1 MEIDSSKTLF
11 LSDDF
16 VFYTLEGEGEYIGWP
31 SVFMRLSM
39 CNLTCIGFKS
49 EDAPFGCDSFI
60 SWSKKN
66 KMTFEE
72 IAQYFEKNGYHDRL
86 RKGALL
92 KLTGG
97 EPFIQQKN
105 LLEFCKFIRK
115 RWDFADYS
123 TVEGMTLDEV
133 KKPRLLIDFETNGTI
148 MPDPQWV
155 ESGEW
160 FCTFTTSPK
169 LSNNGDPFEKRFKP
183 EVLRYLVE
191 QSACF
196 KFVAKQESDLDEVFE
211 YFINNPQVDLPHER
225 VWVMPMCGSR
235 KELVEVGPVVAEICK
250 KHGFK
255 FSNRLHLQVWDLAL
269 RV

>member
-1 MEIDSSKTLF
+1 MSADKTLF
-11 LSDDF
+11 ISDDF

-49 EDAPFGCDSFI
+49 EDAPFGCDSYV

-72 IAQYFEKNGYHDRL
+72 IAEYFEKHGYDQRL
-86 RKGALL
+86 REGALL

-105 LLEFCKFIRK
+105 LIEWVKFVIK
-115 RWDFADYS
+115 RWGF
-123 TVEGMTLDEV
+123 VGEV
-133 KKPRLLIDFETNGTI
+133 AHLTKPGYPVLNIDFETNGTI
-148 MPDPQWV
+148 MPDK
-155 ESGEW
+155 EW
-160 FCTFTTSPK
+160 FHIGASVTFTTSPK
-169 LSNNGDPFEKRFKP
+169 LSNNGDPAEKRFKP
-183 EVLRYLVE
+183 EVLRFLVE
-191 QSACF
+191 QGACF
-196 KFVAKQESDLDEVFE
+196 KFVARRESDLDEVFKN
-211 YFINNPQVDLPHER
+211 YIDNPDIKLTRDR

-235 KELVEVGPVVAEICK
+235 KELTEVGPVVADICK

-255 FSNRLHLQVWDLAL
+255 FSNRLHLQVWDRAL
-269 RV
+269 KV